1 MEVLDFPD
9 NAQFLFQFSM
19 KTLILPPLIKTSF
32 GKWRSPVAHLYGVQ
46 GVASS
51 NLVFPTMP
59 AKALRATAGFFI
71 SSYLFVAVIFVGR
84 GQTKNFEHCP
94 VLLTTQ
100 HACNAQNNGQFL

>member
-9 NAQFLFQFSM
+9 KAQILFLFSM

-51 NLVFPTMP
+51 NLVFPTKQKSLVYDRAFCLQGNEACFGLP
-59 AKALRATAGFFI
+59 ANKKTATHDSAVR
-71 SSYLFVAVIFVGR
+71 LF
-84 GQTKNFEHCP
+84 
-94 VLLTTQ
+94 
-100 HACNAQNNGQFL
+100 